1 MPTYTAPIPTG
12 GRQTTAGGAL
22 RAPLAGEPA
31 SDINLLTTALAELRS
46 LLTAVDGTS
55 DAAKPVSTAQAAAI
69 AAAITNLV
77 GAAPATRDTLKEL
90 SDILTTDETGA
101 TALATLVGTKASTSA
116 VLLAAASDPST
127 MATGTL
133 TYSVDQRWL
142 LHSTGVQWPDGA
154 TGVFD
159 ATLDP
164 TSGAA
169 VRVLGYTVT
178 HVLAGAA
185 LTFTQPAVTY
195 AQPADTVPSSRPP
208 ITVAS
213 GSTPATT
220 PAPTPAPTSTSRT
233 ISFDAVGGK
242 ARAELKVFTDWLG
255 TNNVRGLIGEIGIP
269 GSSSAGNDPN
279 ADTGW
284 LTALDGWYAAADAAG
299 LAVTAWTASEWNV
312 GLRAFRNTTGA
323 SDPLTV
329 TTTVGDVIRRWPGP
343 ARGVNLAGAEFGDAG
358 PSAPLSPRP
367 GTAGQQYA
375 YPTQGSWQFLGAQG
389 VKLVRLPVRWERL
402 QPTLGAALDTA
413 ELGLLT
419 QALSWASAS
428 GISVLIDQHNYARY
442 TLSDG
447 TIRDLGQ
454 ANPAGGTMTD
464 AFVDFWTRMATQY
477 KGTAGLW
484 GYGLTNEPHD
494 LTLIAGK
501 TQGYETWQDASSR
514 ATEAIRAV
522 DWQTPA
528 HVTVCG
534 YNYGNTHAWT
544 ALNGGTPWL
553 YTTIPAGQTGAG
565 TPRNTD
571 PLVVFE
577 AHHYLDIDHSGTYG
591 TTEAAAVTDAQ
602 NRGYTAGSVTV
613 AASSGSGSGAPT
625 YSYDTANA
633 A

>member
-46 LLTAVDGTS
+46 LLAAVDGTS
-55 DAAKPVSTAQAAAI
+55 DAAKPVSTAQTAAI
-69 AAAITNLV
+69 ATAVSGVLG
-77 GAAPATRDTLKEL
+77 GAGPTYDTLQEL
-90 SDILTTDETGA
+90 RTLMQTDETGA
-101 TALATLVGTKASTSA
+101 AALATLVGTKASTST
-116 VLLAAASDPST
+116 VLLAAASDPNT

-133 TYSVDQRWL
+133 TYSSDQRWL

-164 TSGAA
+164 TAGAA
-169 VRVLGYTVT
+169 VRVLRYTVT
-178 HVLAGAA
+178 YVLAGTT
-185 LTFTQPAVTY
+185 LTYTQPNVTY
-195 AQPADTVPSSRPP
+195 AQLADTTPSARPG
-208 ITVAS
+208 ITVSS
-213 GSTPATT
+213 GS
-220 PAPTPAPTSTSRT
+220 APTPTPTPTSTTRT

-242 ARAELKVFTDWLG
+242 GRAELKVFTDWLG
-255 TNNVRGLIGEIGIP
+255 VNNVKGLIGEIGIP
-269 GSSSAGNDPN
+269 GQSSAGNDPN
-279 ADTGW
+279 ADPAW
-284 LTALDGWYAAADAAG
+284 ATALDGWYAAADAAG
-299 LAVTAWTASEWNV
+299 LAVTAWTASEWSI
-312 GLRAFRNTTGA
+312 GLRAFRNTTGG

-329 TTTVGDVIRRWPGP
+329 TTTVGDVVKRWPGA
-343 ARGVNLAGAEFGDAG
+343 ARGVNLSGAEFGDAG
-358 PSAPLSPRP
+358 PSAPLNPRP
-367 GTAGQQYA
+367 GTAGAQYA
-375 YPTQGSWQFLGAQG
+375 YPTQGSWSYLSAQG

-413 ELGLLT
+413 EVARLT
-419 QALSWASAS
+419 QALAWASAA
-428 GISVLIDQHNYARY
+428 GISVLIDQHNYAQY
-442 TLSDG
+442 TLADG
-447 TIRDLGQ
+447 SIRDLGQ

-464 AFVDFWTRMATQY
+464 AFADFWSRMATQY
-477 KGTAGLW
+477 KGSSGLW

-494 LTLIAGK
+494 LTVIAGK

-528 HVTVCG
+528 RITVCG
-534 YNYGNTHAWT
+534 YNYGNAHAWA
-544 ALNGGTPWL
+544 ALNGSTAWL
-553 YTTIPAGQTGAG
+553 YTTIPAGQAGAG

-602 NRGYTAGSVTV
+602 NRGYTAGTVTV
-613 AASSGSGSGAPT
+613 AAAGSGAGIGAPT
-625 YSYDTANA
+625 YSYSPANA